1 MSAGQEGGRLIERAR
16 RYACLD
22 ARPLIFRR
30 TRFFAAAELVT
41 RALVHLPSQFLLG
54 LSERLEKKNLVRAR
68 QIERGWLYTQ
78 ADVSGNTREFV
89 HYEQALVQQELE
101 FLRHEC
107 PGRYRRELAVVNT
120 ALALLS
126 QGRAPRGCDAAFIT
140 AVQTARRRCT
150 ETLDFASQRH
160 REELGWAIARSVMEC
175 RAGNVARVPL
185 SALSA
190 SSGCPS
196 QSALSYDFRPRH
208 M

>member
-1 MSAGQEGGRLIERAR
+1 VSAGHEAGCLIERAR

-22 ARPLIFRR
+22 ARPLISRR

-54 LSERLEKKNLVRAR
+54 LSERLERKNLARAR
-68 QIERGWLYTQ
+68 QIERGCLYTQ

-101 FLRHEC
+101 FLRRE
-107 PGRYRRELAVVNT
+107 GRVRYLRELTVVNT

-126 QGRAPRGCDAAFIT
+126 QGRAPRGCDAALIT
-140 AVQTARRRCT
+140 AVQTARGRCA

-160 REELGWAIARSVMEC
+160 REELGWAIARSVMES
-175 RAGNVARVPL
+175 RGGNVASVP
-185 SALSA
+185 A
-190 SSGCPS
+190 
-196 QSALSYDFRPRH
+196 RP
-208 M
+208 